1 MDSTSLSEKDLL
13 NECINGNKKAW
24 DSFVERYTNLI
35 YHTINKILRLH
46 NSDLLYDDI
55 EDIHNSIFL
64 SLMEN
69 NYKKLRQYRGIDN
82 CSVSSWVMVITT
94 NFTINHITRRKTYV
108 SLDAEDPD
116 KGQSA
121 LEALPDDSEL
131 PLERLNDK
139 EQVNLLQELM
149 SELIPN
155 DRLFLKYYYEDELP
169 PEEIA
174 SIMHLTVSAVYS
186 KKSRII
192 DKLRNIAKERK
203 ILQEI

>member
-1 MDSTSLSEKDLL
+1 M
-13 NECINGNKKAW
+13 INGNKAAW

-64 SLMEN
+64 LLMEN
-69 NYKKLRQYRGIDN
+69 NYRKLRQYKGIDN
-82 CSVSSWVMVITT
+82 CSVSSWIMVITT
-94 NFTINHITRRKTYV
+94 NFTINHITRRKTFV
-108 SLDAEDPD
+108 SLDSQDPE

-121 LEALPDDSEL
+121 LEALPDDSAL
-131 PLERLNDK
+131 PSERLTDK
-139 EQVNLLQELM
+139 EQANLLQELM
-149 SELIPN
+149 SELKPN
-155 DRLFLKYYYEDELP
+155 DKLFLKYYYEDELP

-192 DKLRNIAKERK
+192 DKLRNIAK
-203 ILQEI
+203 